1 MKLSL
6 YKIIHNNGEVFYT
19 NDRRELINNINDA
32 NKNDADFHKVNIN
45 TINGLLYNKSKQTR
59 GFKEIHRYDAQEY
72 FKDYL
77 DVYVDGLMKKKDYA
91 PQTILRFKNHFT
103 SFINAIELEG
113 RNSGQ
118 NDQQIRERIN
128 AVGLVKV

>member
-6 YKIIHNNGEVFYT
+6 YKIIHTNGEVFYT

-32 NKNDADFHKVNIN
+32 NKDVADFHKVNIN

-59 GFKEIHRYDAQEY
+59 GFREIQRYDAQEY
-72 FKDYL
+72 FKEYL
-77 DVYVDGLMKKKDYA
+77 DVYVDSLMKKKDYA

-103 SFINAIELEG
+103 SFINTIELDG

-118 NDQQIRERIN
+118 NDEQIRERIN